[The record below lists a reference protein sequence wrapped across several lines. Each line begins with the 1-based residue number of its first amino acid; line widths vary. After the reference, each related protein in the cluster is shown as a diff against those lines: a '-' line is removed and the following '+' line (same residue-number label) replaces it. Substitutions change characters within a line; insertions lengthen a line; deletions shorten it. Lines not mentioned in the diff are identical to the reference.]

1 MAYEGLL
8 DNKNAEKWT
17 EEKATKLFEKA
28 ISMAED
34 KSKKYDFIGEIARDL
49 KLYKD
54 IFLHLISRFPQLKPL
69 NARLLSCLEANCYQN
84 AKTGNIVASLG
95 IINLKSNHKWT
106 DRVDSTSQGDKIG
119 NTIKVEVVQPT
130 DDDD

>member
-1 MAYEGLL
+1 MPAGPPLG
-8 DNKNAEKWT
+8 NKNAEKWT
-17 EEKATKLFEKA
+17 EEEAIKLFEKA
-28 ISMAED
+28 IAMAEK
-34 KSKKYDFIGEIARDL
+34 KSSQYDFIGEITRDL

-54 IFLHLISRFPQLKPL
+54 IFLHLISRFPDLKPL
-69 NARLLSCLEANCYQN
+69 NARLLGVLEANCYQN

-119 NTIKVEVVQPT
+119 NTIKVEVVQPAN
-130 DDDD
+130 DDD